1 MKQAVK
7 FHWLQYQQSVFLGH
21 Y

>member
-1 MKQAVK
+1 VKQAVK